1 MVQPVNRFTGIR
13 PMSFSD
19 FFLFHL
25 FDSQKLKYRILSVY
39 FMPIILFA
47 IASLIV
53 YKNGDNIRISK
64 EKFTLAHQSL
74 NDVKRLGFSLT
85 LMQRSALG
93 YMIGQDPVELKTFER
108 WDDLFYQQ
116 SEILRSTIVEPRQQD
131 LLNKIIT
138 LGYESGE
145 FDRRLISYIELGNP
159 KKAIETWN
167 QGNRQ
172 QIIHKLEQLLAD
184 FEASVQEELQI
195 QSNQADMALK
205 SLPWAV
211 FGSTGLVAVVAIALG
226 LRVAGAIAAQMIQ
239 EATAVAGSALE
250 IAATIE
256 EQART
261 SSLQASSVHE
271 TTTTVD
277 ELNASARKMSQQ
289 AESSAQSARVI
300 LALTD
305 KGGHGIEQSLADMT
319 ILQQKVG
326 EIAAQIQ
333 ELNQQASQIRQIISL
348 VSDFASQTNMLA
360 LNASVEA
367 VRAGEQGRGFG
378 VVANYI
384 RQLADQSRDY
394 SQQIDRL
401 ISDIQSKIQSTVFV
415 SQEGQK
421 IVATSLQISENTAS
435 AFTEVRTSINDMAM
449 NSQQISLAASQQT
462 QAIEQIVQAMQNL
475 NIAAKESAEGITQV
489 QLATQQ
495 LSHSAETLQNMI

>member
-1 MVQPVNRFTGIR
+1 
-13 PMSFSD
+13 MSFSA
-19 FFLFHL
+19 FLPFHL

-47 IASLIV
+47 IASFIV
-53 YKNGDNIRISK
+53 YTNGENISISK
-64 EKFTLAHQSL
+64 RKFTLAHQSL

-93 YMIGQDPVELKTFER
+93 YMIGQDPVDLKTFER

-116 SEILRSTIVEPRQQD
+116 SEILRATIVEPRQKE

-159 KKAIETWN
+159 NKAIETWN

-172 QIIHKLEQLLAD
+172 QIINQLEQLLAD
-184 FEASVQEELQI
+184 FEAIVQEELQI
-195 QSNQADMALK
+195 QSNQADVALK

-211 FGSTGLVAVVAIALG
+211 FGSTALVAVVAIALG
-226 LRVAGAIAAQMIQ
+226 LRLAGAIAAQMNQ
-239 EATAVAGSALE
+239 EATAVAASALE

-256 EQART
+256 AQARI

-277 ELNASARKMSQQ
+277 ELNASARKMSEQ
-289 AESSAQSARVI
+289 AESSAQSASAV
-300 LALTD
+300 AELTAR
-305 KGGHGIEQSLADMT
+305 GSHAIEQSLQEMT

-326 EIAAQIQ
+326 AIAAQIQ

-367 VRAGEQGRGFG
+367 VRAGEQGKGFG

-384 RQLADQSRDY
+384 RQLADQSRAS

-401 ISDIQSKIQSTVFV
+401 ISEIQSKIQATVTV

-421 IVATSLQISENTAS
+421 IVANSVEISENTAA
-435 AFTEVRTSINDMAM
+435 AFTQVRNSMNNMVV

-475 NIAAKESAEGITQV
+475 NIAAKESADGIAQV

-495 LSHSAETLQNMI
+495 LSHSAENLQNMI

>member
-1 MVQPVNRFTGIR
+1 
-13 PMSFSD
+13 MSFSD
-19 FFLFHL
+19 FLHFHL

-47 IASLIV
+47 IASFMV
-53 YKNGDNIRISK
+53 YKNGDNISISK
-64 EKFTLAHQSL
+64 RKFTLAHQSL

-93 YMIGQDPVELKTFER
+93 YMIGQDPVDLKTFER

-116 SEILRSTIVEPRQQD
+116 SEILRSTIVEPRQKE

-159 KKAIETWN
+159 NKAIETWN

-172 QIIHKLEQLLAD
+172 QIINQLEQLLAD
-184 FEASVQEELQI
+184 FEAIVQEELQI

-211 FGSTGLVAVVAIALG
+211 FGSTCLVAVVAIALG
-226 LRVAGAIAAQMIQ
+226 LRLAGAIADRMNQ
-239 EATAVAGSALE
+239 EASAVATSAQE
-250 IAATIE
+250 IAITIE

-261 SSLQASSVHE
+261 SAVQASSVHE

-277 ELNASARKMSQQ
+277 ELNASARKMSEQ
-289 AESSAQSARVI
+289 AERSAQSARVI

-305 KGGHGIEQSLADMT
+305 KGGHAIEQSLADMT

-326 EIAAQIQ
+326 AIAAQIQ
-333 ELNQQASQIRQIISL
+333 ELNQQASQIRQIINL
-348 VSDFASQTNMLA
+348 VSDLASQTNMLA

-367 VRAGEQGRGFG
+367 VRAGEQGKGFG

-384 RQLADQSRDY
+384 RQLADKSRDS

-401 ISDIQSKIQSTVFV
+401 ITEIQSKIQATVSV
-415 SQEGQK
+415 SQEGQQ
-421 IVATSLQISENTAS
+421 IVTTSLQISENTAS
-435 AFTEVRTSINDMAM
+435 AFTEVRTSINDMTI
-449 NSQQISLAASQQT
+449 NSQQISLAARQQT

-475 NIAAKESAEGITQV
+475 NIAAKETADGITQV

-495 LSHSAETLQNMI
+495 LTDSAQNLQNMI

>member
-1 MVQPVNRFTGIR
+1 
-13 PMSFSD
+13 MSFSA
-19 FFLFHL
+19 FLHFHL

-39 FMPIILFA
+39 FMPIILFG
-47 IASLIV
+47 IASFIV
-53 YKNGDNIRISK
+53 YKNGVNISISK
-64 EKFTLAHQSL
+64 EKFTRAHQSL

-93 YMIGQDPVELKTFER
+93 YMIGQDPVDIKTFER

-116 SEILRSTIVEPRQQD
+116 SEILRSTIVEPRQKE

-159 KKAIETWN
+159 NKAIETWN

-172 QIIHKLEQLLAD
+172 QIIHQLEQLLAD
-184 FEASVQEELQI
+184 FEAIIQEELQI
-195 QSNQADMALK
+195 QSNQADVALK

-211 FGSTGLVAVVAIALG
+211 FGSTCLVAVVAIALG
-226 LRVAGAIAAQMIQ
+226 LRLAGAIADRMNQ

-271 TTTTVD
+271 TTTTID
-277 ELNASARKMSQQ
+277 ELNASARKMSEQ
-289 AESSAQSARVI
+289 AESSARSARVI
-300 LALTD
+300 LELTT
-305 KGGHGIEQSLADMT
+305 KGSHAIEQSLEDMSL
-319 ILQQKVG
+319 LQQKVG
-326 EIAAQIQ
+326 AIAEQIQ

-367 VRAGEQGRGFG
+367 VRAGEQGKGFG

-384 RQLADQSRDY
+384 RQLADQSRAS
-394 SQQIDRL
+394 SQQIDEL
-401 ISDIQSKIQSTVFV
+401 ITEIQSKIQATVSV

-421 IVATSLQISENTAS
+421 IVATSVQISENTAA
-435 AFTEVRTSINDMAM
+435 AFTQVRNSMNEMAL
-449 NSQQISLAASQQT
+449 NSQQISLGAVQQT

-475 NIAAKESAEGITQV
+475 NIAAKESAEGIIQV
-489 QLATQQ
+489 QIYTQQ
-495 LSHSAETLQNMI
+495 LSHSAENLQKMI

>member
-1 MVQPVNRFTGIR
+1 
-13 PMSFSD
+13 MSFSA
-19 FFLFHL
+19 FLHFHL

-39 FMPIILFA
+39 FMPIILFG
-47 IASLIV
+47 IASFIV
-53 YKNGDNIRISK
+53 YKNGVNISISK

-93 YMIGQDPVELKTFER
+93 YMIGQDPVDIKTFER

-116 SEILRSTIVEPRQQD
+116 SEILRSTIVEPRQKE

-159 KKAIETWN
+159 NKAIETWN

-172 QIIHKLEQLLAD
+172 QIIHQLEQLLAD
-184 FEASVQEELQI
+184 FEAIIQEELQI
-195 QSNQADMALK
+195 QSNQADVALK

-211 FGSTGLVAVVAIALG
+211 FGSTCLVAVVAIALG
-226 LRVAGAIAAQMIQ
+226 LRLAGAIADRMNQ

-271 TTTTVD
+271 TTTTID
-277 ELNASARKMSQQ
+277 ELNASARKMSEQ
-289 AESSAQSARVI
+289 AESSARSARVI
-300 LALTD
+300 LELTT
-305 KGGHGIEQSLADMT
+305 KGSHAIEQSLEDMSL
-319 ILQQKVG
+319 LQQKVG
-326 EIAAQIQ
+326 AIAEQIQ

-367 VRAGEQGRGFG
+367 VRAGEQGKGFG

-384 RQLADQSRDY
+384 RQLADQSRAS
-394 SQQIDRL
+394 SQQIDEL
-401 ISDIQSKIQSTVFV
+401 ITEIQSKIQATVSV

-421 IVATSLQISENTAS
+421 IVATSVQISENTAA
-435 AFTEVRTSINDMAM
+435 AFTQVRNSMNEMAL
-449 NSQQISLAASQQT
+449 NSQQISLGAVQQT

-475 NIAAKESAEGITQV
+475 NIAAKESAEGIIQV
-489 QLATQQ
+489 QISTQQ
-495 LSHSAETLQNMI
+495 LSHSAENLQKMI

>member
-1 MVQPVNRFTGIR
+1 
-13 PMSFSD
+13 MSFSA
-19 FFLFHL
+19 FLHFHL

-39 FMPIILFA
+39 FMPIILLA
-47 IASLIV
+47 IASFIV
-53 YKNGDNIRISK
+53 YKNGVNISISK

-93 YMIGQDPVELKTFER
+93 YMIGQDPVDIKTFER

-116 SEILRSTIVEPRQQD
+116 SEVLRSTIVEPRQKE

-159 KKAIETWN
+159 NKAIETWN

-172 QIIHKLEQLLAD
+172 QIIHQLEQLLAD
-184 FEASVQEELQI
+184 FEAIIQEELQI
-195 QSNQADMALK
+195 QSNQADVALK

-211 FGSTGLVAVVAIALG
+211 FGSTCLVAVVAIALG
-226 LRVAGAIAAQMIQ
+226 LRLAGAIADRMNQ

-271 TTTTVD
+271 TTTTID
-277 ELNASARKMSQQ
+277 ELNASARKMSEQ
-289 AESSAQSARVI
+289 AESSARSARVI
-300 LALTD
+300 LELTT
-305 KGGHGIEQSLADMT
+305 KGSHAIEQSLEDMSL
-319 ILQQKVG
+319 LQQKVG
-326 EIAAQIQ
+326 AIAEQIQ

-367 VRAGEQGRGFG
+367 VRAGEQGKGFG

-384 RQLADQSRDY
+384 RQLADQSRAS
-394 SQQIDRL
+394 SQQIDQL
-401 ISDIQSKIQSTVFV
+401 ITEIQSKIQATVSV

-421 IVATSLQISENTAS
+421 IVATSVQISENTAA
-435 AFTEVRTSINDMAM
+435 AFTQVRNSMNEMAL
-449 NSQQISLAASQQT
+449 NSQQISLGAVQQT

-475 NIAAKESAEGITQV
+475 NIAAKESAEGIIQV
-489 QLATQQ
+489 QIATQQ
-495 LSHSAETLQNMI
+495 LSHSAENLQKMI

>member
-1 MVQPVNRFTGIR
+1 
-13 PMSFSD
+13 MSFSA
-19 FFLFHL
+19 FLHFHL

-47 IASLIV
+47 IASFIV
-53 YKNGDNIRISK
+53 YKNGVNISISK
-64 EKFTLAHQSL
+64 EKFTRAHQSL

-93 YMIGQDPVELKTFER
+93 YMIGQDPVDIKTFER

-116 SEILRSTIVEPRQQD
+116 SEILRSTIVEPRQKE

-159 KKAIETWN
+159 NKAIETWN

-172 QIIHKLEQLLAD
+172 QIIHQLEQLLAD
-184 FEASVQEELQI
+184 FEAIIQEELQI
-195 QSNQADMALK
+195 QSNQADVALK

-211 FGSTGLVAVVAIALG
+211 FGSTCLVAVVAIALG
-226 LRVAGAIAAQMIQ
+226 LRLAGAIADRMNQ

-271 TTTTVD
+271 TTTTID
-277 ELNASARKMSQQ
+277 ELNASARKMSEQ
-289 AESSAQSARVI
+289 AESSARSARVI
-300 LALTD
+300 LELTT
-305 KGGHGIEQSLADMT
+305 KGSHAIEQSLEDMSL
-319 ILQQKVG
+319 LQQKVG
-326 EIAAQIQ
+326 AIAEQIQ

-367 VRAGEQGRGFG
+367 VRAGEQGKGFG

-384 RQLADQSRDY
+384 RQLADQSRAS
-394 SQQIDRL
+394 SQQIDEL
-401 ISDIQSKIQSTVFV
+401 ITEIQSKIQATVSV

-421 IVATSLQISENTAS
+421 IVATSVQISENTAA
-435 AFTEVRTSINDMAM
+435 AFTQVRNSMNEMAL
-449 NSQQISLAASQQT
+449 NSQQISLGAVQQT

-475 NIAAKESAEGITQV
+475 NIAAKESAEGIIQV
-489 QLATQQ
+489 QIATQQ
-495 LSHSAETLQNMI
+495 LSHSAENLQKMI